1 MTATAG
7 TTTIELPLP
16 LRARL
21 AKLRTHPRQAYHEVI
36 QQALDALEAKQT
48 GALDPLVSRHRAAL
62 RLAARKNGIA
72 RIWLFGSRARNEG
85 KPDSDVDILYQT
97 KPGVGL
103 WEACAFMADAED
115 ILGTKVDIADIDGLS
130 PRMRTSVLP
139 EAKPI

>member
-21 AKLRTHPRQAYHEVI
+21 ARLRTHPRQPYHEVI
-36 QQALDALEAKQT
+36 RQALDVLEARQT
-48 GALDPLVSRHRAAL
+48 GGLDPLVAKHRVEL

-72 RIWLFGSRARNEG
+72 RIWLFGSRARNEAR
-85 KPDSDVDILYQT
+85 PDSDVDILYQT
-97 KPGVGL
+97 KPGVGM
-103 WEACAFMADAED
+103 WEASAFVVDAED

-130 PRMRTSVLP
+130 PRMRESVLP